1 MIEKH
6 IVLDDIDPVV
16 FYGVGNAHL
25 QIIKS
30 LFPKVRI
37 VARDNVIRILGDEEQ
52 MAKLEEDIE
61 NMRKHISTYNVI
73 SEKDILDIINGKQTK
88 IDAEKEVLV
97 YSVFRKTNKKVAL
110 IINKC

>member
-1 MIEKH
+1 M
-6 IVLDDIDPVV
+6 
-16 FYGVGNAHL
+16 
-25 QIIKS
+25 IKS

-73 SEKDILDIINGKQTK
+73 SEKDILDIVNGKQTK
-88 IDAEKEVLV
+88 IDAEKKYWFIQFQE
-97 YSVFRKTNKKVAL
+97 NQ
-110 IINKC
+110 